1 MNLPAGTYD
10 QVAEAPAT
18 WRRLV
23 RPTLF
28 EHWLMTADPG
38 FQMQAIE
45 LARTVSRLAMVL
57 PGMPDLTPV

>member
-1 MNLPAGTYD
+1 M
-10 QVAEAPAT
+10 
-18 WRRLV
+18 

-28 EHWLMTADPG
+28 ELWLMTADPG